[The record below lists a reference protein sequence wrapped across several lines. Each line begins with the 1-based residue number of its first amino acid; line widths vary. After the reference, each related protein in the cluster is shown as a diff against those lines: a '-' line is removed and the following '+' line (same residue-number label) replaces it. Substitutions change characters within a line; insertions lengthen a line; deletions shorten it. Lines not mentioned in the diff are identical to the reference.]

1 MDDVFMSPVLD
12 NYLSSVNTN
21 RLENPRIEYSNGRA
35 YAPGMSE
42 SDIRTRI
49 RDAMTAQGLSKAE
62 LARRASVPY
71 HALDKVLKGASV
83 KTSAENAT
91 ALCNALGISL
101 DGEAEYQRLRQLFF
115 QLDEEQRRFLLA
127 SVQGLLST
135 PTR

>member
-1 MDDVFMSPVLD
+1 MSTLLD
-12 NYLSSVNTN
+12 NYLTAVNAYS
-21 RLENPRIEYSNGRA
+21 LENPRIEYSNGRA

-49 RDAMTAQGLSKAE
+49 VDAMTAQGLTKAE
-62 LARRASVPY
+62 LSRRAGVPY
-71 HALDKVLKGASV
+71 HALDKFLKGASV

-115 QLDEEQRRFLLA
+115 QLDEEQRRFLIA
-127 SVQGLLST
+127 SVQGLLGS